1 MIKIIDRQMIR
12 GYFKAYFVCL
22 SSLLSLYVVVD
33 LFNHLDD
40 FTRKGAN
47 FLGTLQIIGTYYSY
61 QVVQIFDRL
70 CEAIVL
76 MAAVFTITW
85 MQRCN
90 EQVPLL
96 CAGIS
101 TRRIVM
107 PVLLCAWV
115 TLSLAMVSQELL
127 IPRIA
132 NRLIFDKTDPGGDKE
147 LDVKG
152 AYEPNLIHI
161 AGKTASRK
169 DQVVR
174 GFQCLI
180 PENVAGTQIHLMARE
195 AHYVNNGPNQRGWE
209 MIDTHPPDLSEYGN
223 WDNPK
228 ILEVKDVGRYFLHT
242 REVDF
247 DTVTR
252 PPSWFQY
259 ASTYRLY
266 EELQKP
272 ESSRLAAMAVLFHTR
287 LTRPLLGML
296 LVFLGLSVIL
306 RDQNRNVILSAGS
319 CLVLCGIFF
328 LCSYGCKM
336 LGEND
341 YLAPALAAWLPLLA
355 FGPLAVVYFD
365 AVHT

>member
-1 MIKIIDRQMIR
+1 MIKIIDRQMVR

-22 SSLLSLYVVVD
+22 TSLLSLYVVVD

-40 FTRKGAN
+40 FTRKGTN
-47 FLGTLQIIGTYYSY
+47 FLGTLKIIGTYYTY
-61 QVVQIFDRL
+61 QVIQIFDRL
-70 CEAIVL
+70 CEAITL
-76 MAAVFTITW
+76 MAAVFTVTW

-96 CAGIS
+96 SAGVS
-101 TRRIVM
+101 TRRIVL
-107 PVLLCAWV
+107 PVLLCAWSM
-115 TLSLAMVSQELL
+115 LSLAALNQEFL

-132 NRLIFDKTDPGGDKE
+132 NRLIFDKSDPGGDRE

-180 PENVAGTQIHLMARE
+180 PESVSGTQIHLTARE

-209 MIDTHPPDLSEYGN
+209 LIDTHPPDLTEYGSWEN
-223 WDNPK
+223 SK
-228 ILEVKDVGRYFLHT
+228 ILEVRDIGRYFLHT

-252 PPSWFQY
+252 PTNWYQY
-259 ASTYRLY
+259 ASTFRLY
-266 EELQKP
+266 EEMQKP
-272 ESSRLAAMAVLFHTR
+272 ESARLAPMAVLFHTR

-296 LVFLGLSVIL
+296 LVFLGLSVVL

-355 FGPLAVVYFD
+355 FGPLAMVFFD